1 MKFLIIINDAPYGT
15 EKAFNAL
22 RIAMTLQKEHKD
34 AKVNVFLMADAVSCA
49 IPNQQTPDGFYNLER
64 MLKSVI
70 RKGGQVKACG
80 SCLNARGLKEV
91 ELIEGIEFSTMSQLT
106 QWTVDADKVITF

>member
-1 MKFLIIINDAPYGT
+1 MKVLIIINDASYGT

-22 RIAMTLQKEHKD
+22 RLAMTLQKEHKD
-34 AKVNVFLMADAVSCA
+34 VQVNVFLIADAVTCA

-70 RKGGQVKACG
+70 RKGGLVKACG
-80 SCLNARGLKEV
+80 SCLSARGLKEV
-91 ELIEGIEFSTMSQLT
+91 ELIEGVEFSTMNHLT

>member
-1 MKFLIIINDAPYGT
+1 MKVLIIINDASYGS
-15 EKAFNAL
+15 EKAFNAMRL
-22 RIAMTLQKEHKD
+22 AMTLQKEHKD
-34 AKVNVFLMADAVSCA
+34 VAVNVFLLADAVICA
-49 IPNQQTPDGFYNLER
+49 IPNQQTSDGFYNLER

-106 QWTVDADKVITF
+106 QLTVDADKVITF

>member
-1 MKFLIIINDAPYGT
+1 MKVLIIINDASYGS
-15 EKAFNAL
+15 EKAFNAMRL
-22 RIAMTLQKEHKD
+22 AMTLQKEHKD
-34 AKVNVFLMADAVSCA
+34 VAVNVFLLADAVTCA

>member
-1 MKFLIIINDAPYGT
+1 MKVLIIINDASYGT

-22 RIAMTLQKEHKD
+22 RLAMTFQKQHKD
-34 AKVNVFLMADAVSCA
+34 VDVNIFLIADAVTCA

-70 RKGGQVKACG
+70 KKGGIVKACG
-80 SCLNARGLKEV
+80 SCLDARGLKEV
-91 ELIEGIEFSTMSQLT
+91 TLIEGIEGSTMTQLT
-106 QWTVDADKVITF
+106 QWTYEADKVITF